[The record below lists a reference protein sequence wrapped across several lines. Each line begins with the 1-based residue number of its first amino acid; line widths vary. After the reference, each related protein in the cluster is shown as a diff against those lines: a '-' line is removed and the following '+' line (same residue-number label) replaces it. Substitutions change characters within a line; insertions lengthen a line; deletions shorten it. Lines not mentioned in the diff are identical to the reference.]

1 MVDLINKTESKSVY
15 SMFICGRWDYS
26 SERPTV
32 EVINPA
38 DETIVGWVQK
48 GNANDAETALAA
60 AEAAQ
65 PAWEAIPPRERAD
78 IMYKFGDLIV
88 ADKER
93 IAALITSEQGKLL
106 KVARHEVEA
115 TASFIRYAA
124 EGARRIEGDIL
135 PSDRRNEEI
144 LIEKIPYGVTVG
156 ITAWNFPVALAGRK
170 IGPALI
176 AGNTM
181 VVKPPLETPL
191 STLLLGEHAL
201 KAGIPAGVLSIV
213 TGTGSELGAA
223 LVSSNRTKL
232 VTMTGSS
239 VAGKQIARAA
249 AENFTAVRL
258 ELGGKAPFIVFP
270 DADLD
275 KAAADASIAR
285 FQNCGQ
291 VCVCNERMYIHED
304 IYEEFMKKFMAHV
317 YELRVGDPTDPEVDM
332 GPKISRKEIE
342 NIQRLVDLSKKEG
355 AKIIAGGTPP
365 EGDKFSRGFWYKPTV
380 LTEVKQSMTIVH
392 EESFGPVLP
401 VLKFRNFDEVIKM
414 ANDCDYALSAYVYTY
429 DLRKIMRLKQELD
442 FGEIFINHE
451 TGEQHQG
458 FHNGYKLSGIG
469 GEDGKYGF
477 ENYMQKKT
485 FYLNWEDNRPSPQ

>member
-1 MVDLINKTESKSVY
+1 MIEVVKKIDGKPVY
-15 SMFICGRWDYS
+15 PMFIDSQWDYS
-26 SERPTV
+26 DTRTTV
-32 EVINPA
+32 AVINPA
-38 DETIVGWVQK
+38 DETIVAWVQK
-48 GNANDAETALAA
+48 GTRNDADRALAA
-60 AEAAQ
+60 AERAQ
-65 PAWEAIPPRERAD
+65 PAWAATPARDRAD
-78 IMYKFGDLIV
+78 IMNEFAALIV

-93 IAALITSEQGKLL
+93 IASLITSEQGKLI
-106 KVARHEVEA
+106 KVARSEVEA

-135 PSDRRNEEI
+135 PSDRRDETI

-176 AGNTM
+176 AGNAM

-191 STLLLGEHAL
+191 STLLLGEYAL
-201 KAGIPAGVLSIV
+201 RAGIPAGVLSIL
-213 TGTGSELGAA
+213 TGSGSELGDA
-223 LVSSNRTKL
+223 LVRNKRTKL

-239 VAGKQIARAA
+239 SAGKQIARAA

-270 DADLD
+270 DADID
-275 KAAADASIAR
+275 RAAEDACTAR

-291 VCVCNERMYIHED
+291 VCVCNERMYIHAD
-304 IYEEFMKKFMAHV
+304 IYQEFMDKFMSHV
-317 YELRVGDPTDPEVDM
+317 AKIRVGDPIDPATDM
-332 GPKISRKEIE
+332 GPKVSRKEVE
-342 NIQRLVDLSKKEG
+342 NIQRLVDVSIKEG
-355 AKIIAGGTPP
+355 AKVIAGGTSPAGP
-365 EGDKFSRGFWYKPTV
+365 EFSKGFWFNPTV
-380 LTEVKQSMTIVH
+380 LTDVKQSMTIVH
-392 EESFGPVLP
+392 EESFGPILP
-401 VLKFRNFDEVIKM
+401 VMTFTEFEEVIEM
-414 ANDCDYALSAYVYTY
+414 ANDSDYALAAYVYTF

-442 FGEIFINHE
+442 FGEIYVNHE

-477 ENYMQKKT
+477 ENYLQKKT
-485 FYLNWEDNRPSPQ
+485 FYLNWE

>member
-1 MVDLINKTESKSVY
+1 
-15 SMFICGRWDYS
+15 MFLDGQWDYS
-26 SERPTV
+26 AERPTV
-32 EVINPA
+32 EVINPTN
-38 DETIVGWVQK
+38 ETIVAWVQK
-48 GNANDAETALAA
+48 GNADDAEAALAA

-65 PAWEAIPPRERAD
+65 PAWEATPPRERAD
-78 IMYKFGDLIV
+78 IMYKFAELIL
-88 ADKER
+88 ADKEK
-93 IAALITSEQGKLL
+93 IASLITSEQGKLL
-106 KVARHEVEA
+106 KVAHNEVEA

-124 EGARRIEGDIL
+124 EGARRIEGDIV
-135 PSDRRNEEI
+135 PSDRRDEEI

-176 AGNTM
+176 AGNAM
-181 VVKPPLETPL
+181 VIKPPLETPL
-191 STLLLGEHAL
+191 STLLLGEYAIQ
-201 KAGIPAGVLSIV
+201 AGIPSGVLSIV
-213 TGTGSELGAA
+213 TGSGSELGDA
-223 LVSSNRTKL
+223 LVSNNRTKL
-232 VTMTGSS
+232 VTMTGSTF
-239 VAGKQIARAA
+239 AGRQISRAA

-270 DADLD
+270 DADIER
-275 KAAADASIAR
+275 AAADACTAR

-304 IYEEFMKKFMAHV
+304 IYDEFMKKFMSYV
-317 YELRVGDPTDPEVDM
+317 NKIRVGDPTDPEIDM
-332 GPKISRKEIE
+332 GPKISRKEVE
-342 NIQRLVDLSKKEG
+342 NIQRLVDLSQKEG
-355 AKIIAGGTPP
+355 AKIIAGGTTP
-365 EGDKFSRGFWYKPTV
+365 EGDEFNRGFWYKPTV
-380 LTEVKQSMTIVH
+380 LTEVKQNMTIVQ

-401 VLKFRNFDEVIKM
+401 VLKFRNFDEVIIM

-442 FGEIFINHE
+442 FGEIYINHE

-485 FYLNWEDNRPSPQ
+485 FYLNWEKNGTSPQ

>member
-1 MVDLINKTESKSVY
+1 
-15 SMFICGRWDYS
+15 MFLDGQWDYS
-26 SERPTV
+26 AERPTV
-32 EVINPA
+32 EVINPTN
-38 DETIVGWVQK
+38 ETIVAWVQK
-48 GNANDAETALAA
+48 GNADDAEAALAA

-65 PAWEAIPPRERAD
+65 PAWEATPPRERAD
-78 IMYKFGDLIV
+78 IMYKFAELIL
-88 ADKER
+88 ADKEK
-93 IAALITSEQGKLL
+93 IASLITSEQGKLL
-106 KVARHEVEA
+106 KVARNEVEA

-124 EGARRIEGDIL
+124 EGARRIEGDIV
-135 PSDRRNEEI
+135 PSDRRDEEI

-176 AGNTM
+176 AGNAM
-181 VVKPPLETPL
+181 VIKPPLETPL
-191 STLLLGEHAL
+191 STLLLGEYAIQ
-201 KAGIPAGVLSIV
+201 AGIPSGVLSIV
-213 TGTGSELGAA
+213 TGSGSELGDA
-223 LVSSNRTKL
+223 LVSNNRTKL
-232 VTMTGSS
+232 VTMTGSTF
-239 VAGKQIARAA
+239 AGRQIARAA

-270 DADLD
+270 DADIER
-275 KAAADASIAR
+275 AAADACTAR

-304 IYEEFMKKFMAHV
+304 IYDEFMKKFMSYV
-317 YELRVGDPTDPEVDM
+317 NKIRVGDPTDPEIDM
-332 GPKISRKEIE
+332 GPKISRKEVE
-342 NIQRLVDLSKKEG
+342 NIQRLVDLSQKEG
-355 AKIIAGGTPP
+355 AKIIAGGTTP
-365 EGDKFSRGFWYKPTV
+365 EGDEFNRGFWYKPTV
-380 LTEVKQSMTIVH
+380 LTEVKQNMTIVQ

-401 VLKFRNFDEVIKM
+401 VLKFRNFDEVIIM

-442 FGEIFINHE
+442 FGEIYINHE

-485 FYLNWEDNRPSPQ
+485 FYLNWEKNGTSPQ

>member
-1 MVDLINKTESKSVY
+1 
-15 SMFICGRWDYS
+15 MFINGQWDYS
-26 SERPTV
+26 ANRPTV

-38 DETIVGWVQK
+38 NEKLVAWVQK
-48 GNANDAETALAA
+48 GNADDADRALAA
-60 AEAAQ
+60 AEDAQ
-65 PAWEAIPPRERAD
+65 PGWEATPPRERAD
-78 IMYKFGDLIV
+78 LMYTFADLIA
-88 ADKER
+88 ADKEK
-93 IAALITSEQGKLL
+93 IASLITSEQGKLL
-106 KVARHEVEA
+106 RVALAEVEA

-135 PSDRRNEEI
+135 PSDRREEEI

-191 STLLLGEHAL
+191 STILLGQYAI
-201 KAGIPAGVLSIV
+201 KAGLPAGVLSIV
-213 TGTGSELGAA
+213 TGSGSELGDA
-223 LVSSNRTKL
+223 LVRNKRTKL

-239 VAGKQIARAA
+239 FAGKQIAGAA

-270 DADLD
+270 DADID
-275 KAAADASIAR
+275 RAAEDACLAR

-304 IYEEFMKKFMAHV
+304 IYDEFMKKFMSHV
-317 YELRVGDPTDPEVDM
+317 NAIKVGDPTDPEVDM
-332 GPKISRKEIE
+332 GPKISEREVE
-342 NIQRLVDLSKKEG
+342 NIQRLIDLSLQEG
-355 AKIIAGGTPP
+355 ATIASGGAPP
-365 EGDKFSRGFWYKPTV
+365 KGPEFIKGFWYSPTV
-380 LTEVKQSMTIVH
+380 LVDVKQDMTIVH

-401 VLKFRNFDEVIKM
+401 VLKFRDFDEVIEM
-414 ANDCDYALSAYVYTY
+414 ANDSDYALSAYVYTY

-442 FGEIFINHE
+442 FGEIYINHE

-477 ENYMQKKT
+477 ENYLQKKT
-485 FYLNWEDNRPSPQ
+485 FYLNWQAKDPLS